1 MGVNNSHPGALKY
14 IDNFRF
20 LNHYAA
26 LQYGLDKV
34 TPEQWEHPLK
44 IFVGA
49 HVYVAQDG
57 AWIRKSNRPSR
68 GRDVS
73 YSESAA
79 LSWGFWLVGS
89 EFATRLCNIIYWNQA
104 LQDDKWEMQLH
115 VIGFTTIVFYQR
127 KYYSCMEGPRKF
139 LVFLRKVLTFLSLHF
154 HAIFQHKKLWSPP
167 LTAPEHAKLTMS
179 SHYIK
184 TPSAGPCYI
193 KDLSWQVGPSV

>member
-1 MGVNNSHPGALKY
+1 MAESLPLLEGLWISMESITLASMGVNNSHPGALEY

-20 LNHYAA
+20 LDHYAA

-57 AWIRKSNRPSR
+57 AWIQKSNRPSR

-79 LSWGFWLVGS
+79 LSWGF
-89 EFATRLCNIIYWNQA
+89 
-104 LQDDKWEMQLH
+104 
-115 VIGFTTIVFYQR
+115 
-127 KYYSCMEGPRKF
+127 
-139 LVFLRKVLTFLSLHF
+139 
-154 HAIFQHKKLWSPP
+154 
-167 LTAPEHAKLTMS
+167 
-179 SHYIK
+179 
-184 TPSAGPCYI
+184 
-193 KDLSWQVGPSV
+193 